1 MPIVK
6 MLVGLPASGKST
18 YAGKYARIGWRVISS
33 DSIREEL
40 FGDASIQKEPNKV
53 FARMLEH
60 LEISMNNNEN
70 IIIDA
75 TNLTVKNRAFFLQT
89 IANYSYTVVA
99 IIFNTSLEECK
110 KRNSERKRQV
120 PIEVIE
126 HMAGKIELPSKN
138 EGFEIIDFYRNL

>member
-6 MLVGLPASGKST
+6 ILVGLPASGKST
-18 YAGKYARIGWRVISS
+18 YAGKYAQIGWRVISS

-40 FGDASIQKEPNKV
+40 FGDASIQKKPDEV
-53 FARMLEH
+53 FAQMLER

-89 IANYSYTVVA
+89 IVNYSYTVVA
-99 IIFNTSLEECK
+99 IVFNTPLEECK
-110 KRNSERKRQV
+110 KRNDERDRKV

-126 HMAGKIELPSKN
+126 HMARKIELPSKD

>member
-18 YAGKYARIGWRVISS
+18 YAGKYARIGWRIISS

-40 FGDASIQKEPNKV
+40 FGDASIQKEPSKV
-53 FARMLEH
+53 FARMLER

-99 IIFNTSLEECK
+99 IIFNTPLEECK

-126 HMAGKIELPSKN
+126 HMAKKIELPSKN